1 MRTWGRQFALPRS
14 FSSRLALIAVG
25 ALVIR
30 AAYVLVIMP
39 HVQLGPDAT
48 WYALQAS
55 TVADGKGYLD
65 PARYYGFRGAVATAS
80 FPPLWPSLL
89 AVVNKIGADTR
100 QAYELTGAAVGTG
113 TVVLTGLLGRR
124 VRDPKVG
131 LVAAALV
138 AASPFLIAADG
149 SLMSD
154 SVFVLLITAAVLLS
168 YAASDNPTPVRW
180 LVLGVVLGIAA
191 LARSDALVLGPL
203 LIVTVVW
210 RVRAAPWIRRITL
223 GLIAIAAMVVVLV
236 PWTIR
241 NISSLDD
248 TVVLSNNSGSL
259 LEGANCSATYGG
271 KELGR
276 WDLRCLHYVGAPGLS
291 EAAAARKARD
301 HGIRYARDHP
311 SRLPLVA
318 SVRALRVW
326 GLYDPVRQ
334 SRAEA
339 VETRQEGWQVVGWV
353 YWIVLLPFAV
363 AGGLLLRRR
372 AVDLAPMLAVIAGVT
387 LLAVLSWGNQR
398 FRLPAE
404 PVVLVLAGVGLEA
417 AVVALARRRRSDER
431 DGSRSVNAVNAGS

>member
-1 MRTWGRQFALPRS
+1 VRTWPRQLSLPRS
-14 FSSRLALIAVG
+14 FSGRLALIAVG

-48 WYALQAS
+48 WYAAQSFTIAE
-55 TVADGKGYLD
+55 GNGYVD
-65 PARYYGFRGAVATAS
+65 PARFFGLRGAVATAS
-80 FPPLWPSLL
+80 FPPLWPSVL
-89 AVVNKIGADTR
+89 AVVNKLGAQSGR
-100 QAYELTGAAVGTG
+100 AFELTGAVVGTG

-124 VRDPKVG
+124 VRSPKVG
-131 LVAAALV
+131 LVAAAL
-138 AASPFLIAADG
+138 AAACPFLIAADG

-154 SVFVLLITAAVLLS
+154 SLFVLLITASVLLA
-168 YAASDNPTPVRW
+168 YAASDKPTPVSW
-180 LVLGVVLGIAA
+180 LVLGAVVGVAA

-203 LIVTVVW
+203 LIVAVAW
-210 RVRAAPWIRRITL
+210 RVRAAPWVRRITF
-223 GLIAIAAMVVVLV
+223 GLLAVAAMVVVLL

-241 NISSLDD
+241 NINALGD
-248 TVVLSNNSGSL
+248 TVVLSNNSGSV
-259 LEGANCSATYGG
+259 LEGANCSATYAG

-276 WDLRCLHYVGAPGLS
+276 WDPGCLRFVGQPGLS
-291 EAAAARKARD
+291 EAAAAREARD
-301 HGIRYARDHP
+301 HAIRYGRDHL

-339 VETRQEGWQVVGWV
+339 VESRQEDWQVVGWA
-353 YWIVLLPFAV
+353 YCIVLLPFAV
-363 AGGLLLRRR
+363 AGGLLLLRCGS
-372 AVDLAPMLAVIAGVT
+372 DLAPMLAVIAGVT

-404 PVVLVLAGVGLEA
+404 PVVLVLAAVGLEA
-417 AVVALARRRRSDER
+417 AVVALTRRRRSDER
-431 DGSRSVNAVNAGS
+431 DASRSVNAVNAGS